1 MNNSAHLLTTLAPWA
16 ALAVTLLVWLL
27 NRSVRRNERRD
38 AQSIILET
46 HYLSAHQATLAEQ
59 RQLLAA
65 EKAEHALLK
74 RRFAALQSDHLA
86 LQSAANDVI
95 LKYNLVRNL
104 KPGDPAYPPI
114 RVIPP
119 VHLESGSPSSSAYH
133 D

>member
-1 MNNSAHLLTTLAPWA
+1 MNNSSHLLTSLAPWA

-27 NRSVRRNERRD
+27 NRGVRQSERRD

-46 HYLSAHQATLAEQ
+46 HYLAAHQATLAEQ

-86 LQSAANDVI
+86 LHSAANEVI

-104 KPGDPAYPPI
+104 KPGDPACPPL

-119 VHLESGSPSSSAYH
+119 VQVESGRSASSACH

>member
-1 MNNSAHLLTTLAPWA
+1 MNNSVHLLTALAPWA

-27 NRSVRRNERRD
+27 NRSVKQSERRD

-74 RRFAALQSDHLA
+74 RRFAALQADHLN

-104 KPGDPAYPPI
+104 KPGDPGLPPI
-114 RVIPP
+114 AAMPP
-119 VHLESGSPSSSAYH
+119 VHLESTCH

>member
-1 MNNSAHLLTTLAPWA
+1 MNNSSHLLTTLAPWA

-27 NRSVRRNERRD
+27 NRSVRQSERRD

-59 RQLLAA
+59 RQLLAT
-65 EKAEHALLK
+65 EKAEHAVLK
-74 RRFAALQSDHLA
+74 QRFAALQSDHLN

-104 KPGDPAYPPI
+104 KPGEPGFPPI
-114 RVIPP
+114 PVIPP
-119 VHLESGSPSSSAYH
+119 VHLESTRH